1 MYCVCLQGQPLAEVN
16 LTAGIVSMAF
26 DDHQSQDADAR
37 NTHLKL
43 RGQKLDLL
51 LEVMQDAIATKVS
64 YYNVKSLPHASVGLM
79 DCALRDLSVI
89 NCMSSDVTALW
100 EYGSPGLPDS

>member
-1 MYCVCLQGQPLAEVN
+1 V
-16 LTAGIVSMAF
+16 TAGIVSMAF

-51 LEVMQDAIATKVS
+51 VEVMQDAVATKVS
-64 YYNVKSLPHASVGLM
+64 YFNVKCPSRQRRIDRFCIERLVCNSLNYAVCSRC
-79 DCALRDLSVI
+79 DCTLGEWITRA
-89 NCMSSDVTALW
+89 
-100 EYGSPGLPDS
+100 DSQMI